1 MGAEFKKLLGRKYF
15 NNGGSVSTKKIVV
28 HEKAL
33 AHLSRGMY
41 RSPASAIRELVS
53 NAWDANA
60 KNVWIDTNY
69 PNFFQLSVRD
79 NGDGFSKEEFERLMS
94 GNIGNSEKRP
104 KGEPLINGRPT
115 IGRLGIGMLGIAQI
129 CGAFRITSKPASGTP
144 FCARIHLYDLLKE
157 RLDQD
162 DADLIKPLE
171 AAGDNGD
178 ELSLKE
184 IDVGEYEYV
193 EFDPTSIEQGTII
206 VTDDI
211 HPTFTQTFLESLQ
224 LDDFK
229 PISRTWA
236 DSLEVLSKTHSL
248 QQMGEYWRLVWELSA
263 SCPVPYISGEALP
276 ERLAIA
282 DQKRLADYE
291 FSVSIDG
298 VKLAKPV
305 FLKGNPGGY
314 TCRKIS
320 KETKRL
326 YGRDLSFHGYLVVQ
340 EGLQLR
346 PDELRGIMIRI
357 KDVGIGYYDPSML
370 DYRYNEGPRS
380 RWITGEIFVEKGLED
395 ALNIDRD
402 SFNKFHPQYRYIQQ
416 IVHRLLHEDLFKEV
430 YKKIDVRS
438 KKRARE
444 KSVKRKAGLERVLG
458 ESQNAEVAVKYPSEE
473 KDSVSVEV
481 SPDDGSIT
489 VEAPDPENIP
499 TKKAFRELASA
510 IMVIFEVSSRERTS
524 AARRERFETL
534 LVDLLK
540 IW

>member
-1 MGAEFKKLLGRKYF
+1 M
-15 NNGGSVSTKKIVV
+15 SPKKIVV

-60 KNVWIDTNY
+60 RNVWIDTNY

-79 NGDGFSKEEFERLMS
+79 NGDGFSKDEFERLMS

-104 KGEPLINGRPT
+104 KGEPLINDRPT

-129 CGAFRITSKPASGTP
+129 CGAFKITSKPAAGKP

-162 DADLIKPLE
+162 DSNLIKPIE
-171 AAGDNGD
+171 TKSENTED
-178 ELSLKE
+178 LSLKE
-184 IDVGEYEYV
+184 IDVGEYEYI
-193 EFDPTSIEQGTII
+193 EFDPSSMEQGTII

-211 HPTFTQTFLESLQ
+211 HPTFVQTFLESLS
-224 LDDFK
+224 LPEFK
-229 PISRTWA
+229 PVSRTWA
-236 DSLEVLSKTHSL
+236 ASLEVLSKTHSL
-248 QQMGEYWRLVWELSA
+248 QQLGEYWRLIWELSA
-263 SCPVPYISGEALP
+263 SCPIPYVSLDALP
-276 ERLAIA
+276 ERLAA
-282 DQKRLADYE
+282 AEHKRLTSYD
-291 FSVSIDG
+291 FSVSLDG
-298 VKLAKPV
+298 VTLAKPV
-305 FLKGNPGGY
+305 LLKDNPGGY
-314 TCRKIS
+314 TYRKLA
-320 KETKRL
+320 KQTKRL

-416 IVHRLLHEDLFKEV
+416 VVHKLLHEDLFKEV
-430 YKKIDVRS
+430 YRKIDVRS

-444 KSVKRKAGLERVLG
+444 RSSKRKAGLEQVLG
-458 ESQNAEVAVKYPSEE
+458 AYEDGEVSVSYSSSEE
-473 KDSVSVEV
+473 DEFEIEV
-481 SPDDGSIT
+481 SRDGDEVVVS
-489 VEAPDPENIP
+489 APDPDQMS
-499 TKKAFRELASA
+499 TKTAYKELASA
-510 IMVIFEVSSRERTS
+510 VLVIFELSLREKTPS
-524 AARRERFETL
+524 ARKARFADML
-534 LVDLLK
+534 LALLK
-540 IW
+540 VW

>member
-1 MGAEFKKLLGRKYF
+1 MA
-15 NNGGSVSTKKIVV
+15 TKKIVV

-60 KNVWIDTNY
+60 RNVWIDTNY

-79 NGDGFSKEEFERLMS
+79 NGDGFSKDEFERLMS

-104 KGEPLINGRPT
+104 KCEVLINDRPT

-129 CGAFRITSKPASGTP
+129 CGAFTITSKPASGEP

-162 DADLIKPLE
+162 DAALIKPIE
-171 AAGDNGD
+171 ATGDD
-178 ELSLKE
+178 SEELSLKE
-184 IDVGEYEYV
+184 IDVGEYEYMA
-193 EFDPTSIEQGTII
+193 FDPSSMEPGTII

-211 HPTFTQTFLESLQ
+211 HPTFTQTFLESLS
-224 LDDFK
+224 LPEFK
-229 PISRTWA
+229 PLSKTWA
-236 DSLEVLSKTHSL
+236 KSLEAISKTHSL
-248 QQMGEYWRLVWELSA
+248 QQLGEYWRLVWELSA
-263 SCPVPYISGEALP
+263 SCPIPYVSPDSLP
-276 ERLAIA
+276 ERLAIPE
-282 DQKRLADYE
+282 QRRLTDYD
-291 FSVSIDG
+291 FSVSLDG

-305 FLKGNPGGY
+305 LLKDNPGGY
-314 TCRKIS
+314 TCRKIV
-320 KETKRL
+320 KQTKRL
-326 YGRDLSFHGYLVVQ
+326 YGRDLTFHGYLVVQ

-416 IVHRLLHEDLFKEV
+416 VVHKLLHEDLFKEV

-438 KKRARE
+438 RKRARE
-444 KSVKRKAGLERVLG
+444 RSVKRRDGLESVLG
-458 ESQNAEVAVKYPSEE
+458 VYEDADVTVSYSGAEDEDFEVQVSRDSE
-473 KDSVSVEV
+473 DVEV
-481 SPDDGSIT
+481 I
-489 VEAPDPENIP
+489 APDPDQMP
-499 TKKAFRELASA
+499 TKKAYRELASA
-510 IMVIFEVSSRERTS
+510 VMVIFELSSKEKTLG
-524 AARRERFETL
+524 ARRAKFAEML
-534 LVDLLK
+534 LALLK
-540 IW
+540 VW